1 MHEPQTA
8 ARSGEKLLLTR
19 EDCAQLLSCS
29 VRTIDTML
37 ANGELPS
44 RRIGRRRLVPRAA
57 LEQFARRDH
66 TTGREKK
73 GAP

>member
-8 ARSGEKLLLTR
+8 PRAREKLLLTR
-19 EDCAQLLSCS
+19 HDCAQLLSCS
-29 VRTIDTML
+29 VRTIDNML

-57 LEQFARRDH
+57 LEHFARRDH
-66 TTGREKK
+66 ATGQEKK
-73 GAP
+73 RA